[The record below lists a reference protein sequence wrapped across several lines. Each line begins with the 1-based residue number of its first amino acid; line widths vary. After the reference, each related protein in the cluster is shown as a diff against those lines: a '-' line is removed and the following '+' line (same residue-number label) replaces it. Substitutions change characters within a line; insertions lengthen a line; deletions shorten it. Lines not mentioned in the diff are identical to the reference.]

1 MFTEDKTKKP
11 KVVIDTNVFVSGLNF
26 KGKPREILD
35 LIWKEEI
42 KVCISL
48 FILRELEKVL
58 EEVFGWDK
66 ERIGSTVERIKDKTI
81 EVQPKV
87 KISVIKE
94 KNDDNRILEC
104 AVDGKAQYIVSG
116 DKHHLLPLKE
126 YQGINILSPA
136 EFLEIMPFDY
146 DVSQ

>member
-48 FILRELEKVL
+48 FILRELEEVL
-58 EEVFGWDK
+58 EDVFGWDK

-136 EFLEIMPFDY
+136 EFLQIMPFDY
-146 DVSQ
+146 DTSQ

>member
-26 KGKPREILD
+26 RGKPRKILD

-66 ERIGSTVERIKDKTI
+66 ERIGSTVERIRDKTI
-81 EVQPKV
+81 KVQPKV
-87 KISVIKE
+87 KISVINE

-104 AVDGKAQYIVSG
+104 AVEGKTQYIVSG
-116 DKHHLLPLKE
+116 DKHHLLPLRE

-136 EFLEIMPFDY
+136 KFLEIIPFGY
-146 DVSQ
+146 DTCQ

>member
-26 KGKPREILD
+26 KGKLREILD

-104 AVDGKAQYIVSG
+104 AVEGNAQYIVSG
-116 DKHHLLPLKE
+116 DKHHLLPLSE

-136 EFLEIMPFDY
+136 EFLEIIPFGY
-146 DVSQ
+146 DTSQ